1 MNKEAWDAM
10 RTKKKRSIVVVYTL
24 IAIYFAML
32 ISVHEMVKADPE
44 GATIS
49 YISNTTKNA
58 SIADFRNDSKGTIT
72 TVLLTTIQQDI
83 KWKAYVGNVSG
94 TLVLRDADDF
104 SIYEWASGG
113 APDGE
118 VYITRN
124 NSIDWGSIKCANQTS
139 ITNEETALG
148 HSSSAADNINFT
160 FSSNYHQQF
169 DVGETTITVSSCKSL
184 ATWVNNT
191 AQTLQQSTENSTLF
205 QEVLLMDN
213 NLHVVYASL
222 IDQDTSSYRDD
233 LDNTSSLGSN
243 ITYDFQAIVPDYTG
257 APIARYYFYVEIS
270 G

>member
-1 MNKEAWDAM
+1 MNKEAWKAM
-10 RTKKKRSIVVVYTL
+10 RSKKKRSVIVVYTL
-24 IAIYFAML
+24 IAIYFVML
-32 ISVHEMVKADPE
+32 ISVHEMTRADPE
-44 GATIS
+44 GATIT

-58 SIADFRNDSKGTIT
+58 SSAEFMNDSKGTIT
-72 TVLLTTIQQDI
+72 TVLLTTIQQNI

-118 VYITRN
+118 VYVTRN
-124 NSIDWGSIKCANQTS
+124 DSIDWASIKCANQTS

-148 HSSSAADNINFT
+148 HASSSGDNINHT
-160 FSSNYHQQF
+160 FDNDYHQEF
-169 DVGETTITVSSCKSL
+169 DVGETTIALSSCKSL
-184 ATWVNNT
+184 ATWINNS
-191 AQTLQQSTENSTLF
+191 AQNFNQTYENSTLF

-213 NLHVVYASL
+213 SLHVVYATL
-222 IDQDTSSYRDD
+222 IDQDTRSYRDD
-233 LDNTSSLGSN
+233 LDNTTADYN
-243 ITYDFQAIVPDYTG
+243 VTYDFQAIIPDYTG